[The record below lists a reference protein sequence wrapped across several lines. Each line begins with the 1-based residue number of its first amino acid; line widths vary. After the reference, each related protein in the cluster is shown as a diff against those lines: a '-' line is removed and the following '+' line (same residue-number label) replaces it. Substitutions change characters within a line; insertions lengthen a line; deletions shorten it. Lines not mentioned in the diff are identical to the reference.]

1 MPETI
6 LVTGATGTVGSEVVK
21 QLVSSSPDKNEII
34 IKAAIHSQN
43 KDDNFKRYNESVQSV
58 NLDYNKPETI
68 ADALNQVDKLF
79 LLTSPSPDMTV
90 YSNFVKEIRKYDS
103 DINHIVKL
111 SSMAA
116 NDDEEIGLAT
126 TIGRIHREEEEIIE
140 ESGIP
145 FTSLR
150 PTAFMQNFVTQFGY
164 TIRTQDAFYIP
175 AGDAKLSFIDAIME
189 FYSIIKAGHAS
200 NTTNVFEELM
210 GRRPITFS
218 QFARDYAQAF
228 K

>member
-1 MPETI
+1 
-6 LVTGATGTVGSEVVK
+6 
-21 QLVSSSPDKNEII
+21 
-34 IKAAIHSQN
+34 
-43 KDDNFKRYNESVQSV
+43 
-58 NLDYNKPETI
+58 
-68 ADALNQVDKLF
+68 
-79 LLTSPSPDMTV
+79 MTV

-116 NDDEEIGLAT
+116 DDDEEIRLAT
-126 TIGRIHREEEEIIE
+126 TIGRIHREEEIIE

-175 AGDAKLSFIDAIME
+175 A
-189 FYSIIKAGHAS
+189 
-200 NTTNVFEELM
+200 
-210 GRRPITFS
+210 
-218 QFARDYAQAF
+218 
-228 K
+228 